1 MSIFYSIAWQIS
13 LFKLISSFISP
24 PQTFFCFL
32 QLKQLKSLIFL
43 VNNFTKNIFYPFLC
57 IKKYPF
63 DKSHR
68 KIIDLSLFMK
78 NIKKNS
84 LGNGNRN
91 SISIVPV
98 NTFLFIPF
106 CRFQDAS
113 FTWYIVNCN
122 PFFHFKLLK
131 VVIYTKKLQGLKI
144 NCCIVRLGAGFSW
157 FFCRHCHFSA

>member
-78 NIKKNS
+78 NIKKILLETEIEIRFRLFLSTLSFSS
-84 LGNGNRN
+84 LFVASRMHL
-91 SISIVPV
+91 SRDILLIAI
-98 NTFLFIPF
+98 LFSLQAIKS
-106 CRFQDAS
+106 C
-113 FTWYIVNCN
+113 YLYKKNC
-122 PFFHFKLLK
+122 KD
-131 VVIYTKKLQGLKI
+131 
-144 NCCIVRLGAGFSW
+144 
-157 FFCRHCHFSA
+157 